1 MKTWQRNLYI
11 LMAAQGLVMAAM
23 SMVVPFLPLYLYDL
37 GMTDPA
43 QVQRWAGLIFG
54 INFLS
59 AFVMAPIWGG
69 LADRYGRKIMI
80 LRSGYGMA
88 IITALIA
95 FATSPVH
102 LLLLRF
108 LNGTISG
115 FVPASVALTA
125 TNTPREHVG
134 YALGML
140 QAGGIA
146 GSILG
151 PFFGGILAEWIGIRH
166 VFWLTGLL
174 LALATAVVHLFVR
187 EIAKPDPRDNGASFR
202 ARAAVILHSPT
213 LLLLFGTALV
223 VQFAMMGPS
232 PQMPLFVK
240 ELGAPGGYVS
250 FFAGLV
256 IAAAGAANLL
266 SSPVLGRWSDRYGA
280 HRVLIGASLAAALL
294 TLPLAFVTNVWQLL
308 VFRFLLG
315 LAAGGLLPALHALVR
330 KHAPA
335 GMEST
340 AFGYQTSAINLGNL
354 LGPLSGGLLTGWIG
368 FRGLFLVTASL
379 LLGNALLLWAASR
392 NMAAAQSNVTPQKE
406 GRS

>member
-1 MKTWQRNLYI
+1 M
-11 LMAAQGLVMAAM
+11 
-23 SMVVPFLPLYLYDL
+23 
-37 GMTDPA
+37 
-43 QVQRWAGLIFG
+43 
-54 INFLS
+54 
-59 AFVMAPIWGG
+59 
-69 LADRYGRKIMI
+69 
-80 LRSGYGMA
+80 
-88 IITALIA
+88 
-95 FATSPVH
+95 
-102 LLLLRF
+102 LLRF

-151 PFFGGILAEWIGIRH
+151 PFFGGVLAEWIGIRH

-174 LALATAVVHLFVR
+174 LALATTVVHLYVK
-187 EIAKPDPRDNGASFR
+187 EIAKPDPKENGASFR
-202 ARAAVILHSPT
+202 ARAAVILHTPT

-223 VQFAMMGPS
+223 VQFALMGPS

-354 LGPLSGGLLTGWIG
+354 LGPLSGGVLAGWIG

-392 NMAAAQSNVTPQKE
+392 NMAAAQSNVAPQKE